1 MRQREYV
8 RGGLK
13 ELERERERG
22 GRERRRE
29 REREKLKPIEKRVE
43 VDTEKVRKGEVEL

>member
-13 ELERERERG
+13 ELEREGERG
-22 GRERRRE
+22 EREEERARE
-29 REREKLKPIEKRVE
+29 RETEANREE
-43 VDTEKVRKGEVEL
+43 G